1 MTCKVP
7 KLRRNH
13 SDIAVAEVI
22 ALLGCVA
29 FFVHLPA
36 PLMIVLGLGLFAA
49 PGYVWSE
56 VFLGPR
62 VQGLERV
69 AVATGVA
76 LLVPVFGGLVLYAA
90 GIPLHRTAWI
100 GLLSVVTLAGAGVVL
115 ITRRRAG
122 ELGESRSRT
131 VRPHWSPWP
140 AAAFGAAVVIA
151 AAAVGLAVASAEAQ
165 KYPGY
170 TELWMTPLRT
180 DQDVATLGVT
190 NEQGGA
196 TRYRLVLRRKGRV
209 SATWNLS
216 LANGQTWQRTI
227 SFTDTYLIGADLY
240 RLPDTSQPFRE
251 VDNGD

>member
-1 MTCKVP
+1 
-7 KLRRNH
+7 LRRNQ

-29 FFVHLPA
+29 FFVHLPT
-36 PLMIVLGLGLFAA
+36 PLMVVLGLGLFAA
-49 PGYVWSE
+49 PGYVWSA
-56 VFLGPR
+56 VFVGPR
-62 VQGLERV
+62 VHGLELV

-76 LLVPVFGGLVLYAA
+76 LLVPVFGGLGLYAA
-90 GIPLHRTAWI
+90 GIPLDRTAWI
-100 GLLSVVTLAGAGVVL
+100 GLLSVVTLVGAAVLL
-115 ITRRRAG
+115 ITRRRAR
-122 ELGESRSRT
+122 EPDEPRSRPA
-131 VRPHWSPWP
+131 RPRWSPRP
-140 AAAFGAAVVIA
+140 AAAFAAAVVIA

-180 DQDVATLGVT
+180 SQDVATLGVT

-216 LANGQTWQRTI
+216 LGNGQTWQRTI
-227 SFTDTYLIGADLY
+227 SFTDTYLIAADLY
-240 RLPDTSQPFRE
+240 RLPDMTQPFRE
-251 VDNGD
+251 VGNGD

>member
-1 MTCKVP
+1 MP

-13 SDIAVAEVI
+13 SDIAVAEVL

-29 FFVHLPA
+29 FFVHLPT
-36 PLMIVLGLGLFAA
+36 PLMAVLGLGLFAA
-49 PGYVWSE
+49 PGYLWSE

-76 LLVPVFGGLVLYAA
+76 LLVPVFGGLALYAA

-100 GLLSVVTLAGAGVVL
+100 GLFSVVTLGGAAVVL
-115 ITRRRAG
+115 VIRYRAR
-122 ELGESRSRT
+122 EVHDLRSGT
-131 VRPHWSPWP
+131 ARPRWPRLSPWP

-165 KYPGY
+165 RYPGY

-180 DQDVATLGVT
+180 DQNVATLGVT

-196 TRYRLVLRRKGRV
+196 TRYRLVLRRKGRA

-227 SFTDTYLIGADLY
+227 SFTDRYPIDADLY
-240 RLPDTSQPFRE
+240 RLPDLSQPFRE

>member
-1 MTCKVP
+1 
-7 KLRRNH
+7 LRRNH
-13 SDIAVAEVI
+13 YDIAVAEVI

-29 FFVHLPA
+29 FFVQLPN
-36 PLMIVLGLGLFAA
+36 PVMVVLGLGLFAA

-62 VQGLERV
+62 VRGLELV

-76 LLVPVFGGLVLYAA
+76 LLVPVFGGLGLYAA

-100 GLLSVVTLAGAGVVL
+100 GLLSVVTLLGAAVVV
-115 ITRRRAG
+115 ITRRRAR
-122 ELGESRSRT
+122 EPDDPRSRAA
-131 VRPHWSPWP
+131 RPRWSPRT
-140 AAAFGAAVVIA
+140 AVAFGAAVMIA

-170 TELWMTPLRT
+170 TELWMTPVRT
-180 DQDVATLGVT
+180 DQNAAILGVT

-216 LANGQTWQRTI
+216 LANGQTWRRTI
-227 SFTDTYLIGADLY
+227 SFTSKYLIDADLY
-240 RLPDTSQPFRE
+240 RLPDMSRPFRE
-251 VDNGD
+251 VGNGD

>member
-1 MTCKVP
+1 M
-7 KLRRNH
+7 RRNH
-13 SDIAVAEVI
+13 SDIAAAEAI

-29 FFVHLPA
+29 FFVHLPS
-36 PLMIVLGLGLFAA
+36 PLMVVLGIGLFAA
-49 PGYVWSE
+49 PGYVWAE

-62 VQGLERV
+62 VQGLELV
-69 AVATGVA
+69 AVAAGLA
-76 LLVPVFGGLVLYAA
+76 LLVPVFGGLGLYAA

-100 GLLSVVTLAGAGVVL
+100 GLLSVVTLVGAAVVL
-115 ITRRRAG
+115 ITRRRAP
-122 ELGESRSRT
+122 ELDDPRSRT
-131 VRPHWSPWP
+131 ARPRWSPRH
-140 AAAFGAAVVIA
+140 AVAFGVAAVIA

-180 DQDVATLGVT
+180 DQNVATVGVA
-190 NEQGGA
+190 NDQGSA

-227 SFTDTYLIGADLY
+227 SFTDRYPIGADLY
-240 RLPDTSQPFRE
+240 RLPDMSQPFRE

>member
-1 MTCKVP
+1 
-7 KLRRNH
+7 LRRNH

-29 FFVHLPA
+29 FFVRLPA
-36 PLMIVLGLGLFAA
+36 PLMVILGLGLFAA

-56 VFLGPR
+56 VFLDRR

-76 LLVPVFGGLVLYAA
+76 LMVPVFGGLGLYAV

-100 GLLSVVTLAGAGVVL
+100 GLLSVVTLAGAAAVL

-122 ELGESRSRT
+122 QLHGPRSRT
-131 VRPHWSPWP
+131 ARPRWSPWP
-140 AAAFGAAVVIA
+140 AAAFGAAVLIA
-151 AAAVGLAVASAEAQ
+151 AAAVGLAVASADGQ
-165 KYPGY
+165 NYPGY

-180 DQDVATLGVT
+180 DQNVATLGVT

-196 TRYRLVLRRKGRV
+196 TRYRLVLRRKGQV
-209 SATWNLS
+209 SAAWNLS
-216 LANGQTWQRTI
+216 LADGQTWQRTI

-240 RLPDTSQPFRE
+240 RLPDTSTPYRE